1 MDDAAVVAGLV
12 QAERVFLFEEEKA
25 AAGIGSSS
33 RMAVAKPTMLPPMTQ
48 WSTAIDA
55 ARSSSI
61 VGSNSSF
68 RAKVELSCVL
78 AP

>member
-1 MDDAAVVAGLV
+1 MDDAAVVADLGP
-12 QAERVFLFEEEKA
+12 AERVFLFEEEKA
-25 AAGIGSSS
+25 AGGIGSSS
-33 RMAVAKPTMLPPMTQ
+33 RMAVAKPTMTQ
-48 WSTAIDA
+48 WSIANDT